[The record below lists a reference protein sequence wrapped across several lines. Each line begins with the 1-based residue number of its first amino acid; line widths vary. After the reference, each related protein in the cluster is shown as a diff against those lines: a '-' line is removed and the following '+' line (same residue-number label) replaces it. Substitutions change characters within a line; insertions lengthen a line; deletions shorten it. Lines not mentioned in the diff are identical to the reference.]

1 MRVDR
6 VNKVCTRIIGKSVG
20 RETNR
25 RGEAVTYMTFTAC
38 EDKSWVVVGCLCW
51 DQKRSKGGSGEGI
64 GSQWVQ

>member
-20 RETNR
+20 RERNR
-25 RGEAVTYMTFTAC
+25 RGEALTYMTFTAC
-38 EDKSWVVVGCLCW
+38 EDKSCCGLFVLG
-51 DQKRSKGGSGEGI
+51 SEGFEGGSGEGI